1 MRGTW
6 SDFLLGLAMMLLS
19 AGYLYTASQI
29 PDSLLSDVVGAGGVP
44 KVLGWAMA
52 ILGAILCVRSVI
64 VRLRQGASLTD
75 GDNDD
80 VPNTG
85 ARPHLLAI
93 GLLAILV
100 SYVLVTP
107 YLGYP
112 ASTAFMVGA
121 IARFCGAPLNRNLI
135 VISLAAGLGMWL
147 LFGQLL
153 GIPMIM
159 GSLWEWR

>member
-1 MRGTW
+1 MRAAW
-6 SDFLLGLAMMLLS
+6 SDFLLGLAMVLLS

-44 KVLGWAMA
+44 KALGWAMA
-52 ILGAILCVRSVI
+52 ILGATLCVRGVI
-64 VRLRQGASLTD
+64 VRLREGAATAQVEF
-75 GDNDD
+75 DD
-80 VPNTG
+80 KSASG
-85 ARPHLLAI
+85 MRAHLLAL

-100 SYVLVTP
+100 AYVVVTP

-112 ASTAFMVGA
+112 ASTAVMVGA
-121 IARFCGAPLNRNLI
+121 VARFCGATFNRNLI
-135 VISLAAGLGMWL
+135 VIALAAGLGLWL

-153 GIPMIM
+153 GIQMVI